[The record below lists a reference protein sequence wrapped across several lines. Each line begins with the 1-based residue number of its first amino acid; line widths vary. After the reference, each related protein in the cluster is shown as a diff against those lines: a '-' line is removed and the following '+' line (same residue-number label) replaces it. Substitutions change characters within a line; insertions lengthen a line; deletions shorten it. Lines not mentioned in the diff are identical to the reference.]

1 MSLFLNADELPTLT
15 IVDVSQWTRGKET
28 RSNPLLESISAD
40 SLMSVASHQNYVG
53 HSLSHLKEQ
62 NRKSEKWVLED
73 VLNRYFTSGIWQWA
87 AQIQCSSTHWQI
99 VWVWELRPVL
109 KLLLF
114 TEHFNFHRWPVWIL
128 LIRTSNR
135 LRCVT
140 LQARLSLLP
149 KYLHKD
155 FEL

>member
-62 NRKSEKWVLED
+62 NRKSEK
-73 VLNRYFTSGIWQWA
+73 
-87 AQIQCSSTHWQI
+87 
-99 VWVWELRPVL
+99 
-109 KLLLF
+109 
-114 TEHFNFHRWPVWIL
+114 
-128 LIRTSNR
+128 
-135 LRCVT
+135 
-140 LQARLSLLP
+140 
-149 KYLHKD
+149 
-155 FEL
+155 